1 MPAMKA
7 GPTSIILSCAWLA
20 VAIAAGSC
28 RSRDASDADAAA
40 SASASAS
47 ELPVASA
54 SASASASSSAL
65 SIPLELQRFTF
76 TSKIRGK
83 EPGDTLEKA
92 ESGQRVWAHFALR
105 NRSGDTRKIL
115 VNFSVN
121 GEKRTSLDLKVEP
134 SWSFRTWGY
143 VTLRKTDT
151 EGELTMEALDDR
163 GIPITSGKLP
173 IVPNPRARKK
183 K

>member
-1 MPAMKA
+1 MKA
-7 GPTSIILSCAWLA
+7 GPTPIVLSCAWLA

-47 ELPVASA
+47 EPVPSA
-54 SASASASSSAL
+54 SASASAASSAL
-65 SIPLELQRFTF
+65 AIPLELQRFTF
-76 TSKIRGK
+76 TSRIKAK
-83 EPGDTLEKA
+83 EPADTLDKA

-105 NRSGDTRKIL
+105 NRSGETRKIT
-115 VNFSVN
+115 VTFSVN

-151 EGELTMEALDDR
+151 EGELTLEALDDR
-163 GIPITSGKLP
+163 GVPITSGKLP
-173 IVPNPRARKK
+173 IVPNPKARKK